1 MQELEKLKSVLLDLN
16 KNQLRFSAQLGE
28 FEALQA
34 QVSTLEK
41 RARIDPEAGRK
52 WRSVNDYMAR
62 EGHQAQ
68 RQIMVHVGAF
78 ESSLA
83 KVREQLGALPLAESE
98 RMANVAPAS
107 LMRSAKKHPRNF
119 V

>member
-16 KNQLRFSAQLGE
+16 KNQLKFSAQLGE

-34 QVSTLEK
+34 QVYVLEK

-52 WRSVNDYMAR
+52 WRNVNDYMVR
-62 EGHQAQ
+62 EGRQAQ
-68 RQIMVHVGAF
+68 RQIVAHVGAF
-78 ESSLA
+78 ESNLA
-83 KVREQLGALPLAESE
+83 KVREQLGTLTLAEPE
-98 RMANVAPAS
+98 RVANVAPAS
-107 LMRSAKKHPRNF
+107 LMRSAKKHTRNF